1 MAIILGINQVAG
13 LLTGQHDAAAAI
25 IKDGKLIATVEEE
38 RLNRQRHSKGYPHQA
53 VQYCLKAAGVSEKDI
68 DIIAIGYNPYAILDR
83 LFFFLSAWSMF
94 NYALAF
100 WIYRYGVRDLF
111 KKSGAKLMYVDH
123 HLAHAATAYRCANFG
138 DANVL
143 TIDGAGETECA
154 ALYEGKNGKLKRLAD
169 IPIAKWYD
177 TKPWRSIGKCYT
189 RMTDFLMLGAHG
201 EGKLMGLASYGQ
213 PRFDMSQIL
222 DVQSFSKWTIDRRKI
237 SELYGGFRRTDPKSE
252 LTQDHKDLA
261 ASLQDALE
269 KAVVNLGRDA
279 HQRTGLRRFALS
291 GGVSLNCN
299 ANSRL
304 LSQDFCDAIFVQP
317 ASHDGGIALGAALEA
332 MHRVG
337 DGDFVEG
344 FTHAYWGPEYSA
356 EEIEKVLKEAK
367 APYRKVA
374 DVAAETAKHVAEGK
388 ITAWFQGRSELG
400 PRALGNRSIVTNCQ
414 IKGMNDKVNIEVKH
428 REVWRP
434 FAPSVT
440 KEDAPKYF
448 EGMEKSPDS
457 PFMLQTFYV
466 RPEYREVFPAITHID
481 GSSRIQTVTEKDN
494 PRFHALLKEMQKL
507 TGHPVV
513 MNTSFNDAGEPIVQS
528 PKDALRCFYATGF
541 DVLAIGD
548 FIVEKAHVSRL

>member
-1 MAIILGINQVAG
+1 MSIILGINQVAG

-38 RLNRQRHSKGYPHQA
+38 RLNRQRHSKGFPRQA
-53 VQYCLKAAGVSEKDI
+53 VQYCLKEAGVTESDI
-68 DIIAIGYNPYAILDR
+68 DVIAIGYNPYAILER
-83 LFFFLSAWSMF
+83 FFFFLSAWSMF

-100 WIYRYGVRDLF
+100 WIYRYGVRDLL

-123 HLAHAATAYRCANFG
+123 HLAHAASAYRCADFG

-143 TIDGAGETECA
+143 TIDGSGETECA
-154 ALYEGKNGKLKRLAD
+154 ALFEGKNGKLKRVAD

-177 TKPWRSIGKCYT
+177 VRPWRSIGKAYT
-189 RMTDFLMLGAHG
+189 RMTDFLLLGAHG
-201 EGKLMGLASYGQ
+201 EGKLMGLASYGN
-213 PRFDMSQIL
+213 PRFDMSKIL
-222 DVQSFSKWTIDRRKI
+222 EVKSFSDWTIDRRNI
-237 SELYGGFRRTDPKSE
+237 SEQYKQYQRHDPKSE
-252 LTQDHKDLA
+252 ITQDHKDLA

-269 KAVVNLGRDA
+269 KAFVNLGRDA
-279 HQRTGLRRFALS
+279 YQKTGLRKFGLS
-291 GGVSLNCN
+291 GGCALNCN

-304 LSQDFCDAIFVQP
+304 LSQEFCDGIFVQP

-337 DGDFVEG
+337 DGDFVE
-344 FTHAYWGPEYSA
+344 FKHAYWGPGYTN

-367 APYRKVA
+367 VPYRRVEDIAK
-374 DVAAETAKHVAEGK
+374 ETAKYVASGV
-388 ITAWFQGRSELG
+388 IVGWFQGRSELG
-400 PRALGNRSIVTNCQ
+400 PRSLGNRSIITNCQ
-414 IKGMNDKVNIEVKH
+414 IKGMNDKVNVEVKH

-440 KEDAPKYF
+440 REDAPKYF

-466 RPEYREVFPAITHID
+466 RPEYRDVLPAITHVD
-481 GSSRIQTVTEKDN
+481 GSSRIQTVTQQEN
-494 PRFHALLKEMQKL
+494 SRFYALLKEMEKL

-528 PKDALRCFYATGF
+528 PKDAIRCFFATGF

-548 FIVEKAHVSRL
+548 FLVEKPHVLRL